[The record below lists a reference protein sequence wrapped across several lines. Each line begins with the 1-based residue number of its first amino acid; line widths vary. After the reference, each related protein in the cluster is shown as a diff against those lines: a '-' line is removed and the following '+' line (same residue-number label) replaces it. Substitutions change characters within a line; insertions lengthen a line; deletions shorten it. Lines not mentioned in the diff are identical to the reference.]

1 MPRPGKNTLEGK
13 RASEKWR
20 QTMEKKYGADG
31 VRKFLQEC
39 GRRGG
44 TTPTDKPKGFARD
57 HKLAIRAG
65 AKGGRISRRKASGH
79 GLEYEEKKETIK
91 SLMESGHSMR
101 EISQITGMPYSS
113 LWYYIKKRNTTDGK

>member
-1 MPRPGKNTLEGK
+1 MPRPGKNTPEGE

-39 GRRGG
+39 GRKGG
-44 TTPTDKPKGFARD
+44 TAPTDKPKGFARD

-65 AKGGRISRRKASGH
+65 AKGGRISRRKTSGH

-91 SLMESGHSMR
+91 SLAGSGHSMR
-101 EISQITGMPYSS
+101 EISQVTGIPYSS
-113 LWYYIKKRNTTDGK
+113 LLYYIKKRSTTDDK